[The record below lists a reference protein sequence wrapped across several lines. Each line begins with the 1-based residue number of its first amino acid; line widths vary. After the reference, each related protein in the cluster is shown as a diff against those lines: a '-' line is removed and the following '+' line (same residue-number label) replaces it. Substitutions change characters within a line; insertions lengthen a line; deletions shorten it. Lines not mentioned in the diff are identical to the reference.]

1 VFFGEKMVRQH
12 QSETLWTIKLLK
24 LQKDENILEL
34 GCGAGYA
41 MKLLLQKST
50 VNQVVG
56 LDISQTVL
64 RSATIRNRND
74 ISKGRARLVHGN
86 VNQLAFQDEY
96 FTKAFSIQSIY
107 FWDNLPE
114 TISEIYRVLKPE
126 GTTILTLCDGKSG
139 EIWSDIK
146 NMVEEELIPIMQQ
159 KGFRN
164 IELVRGPNSR
174 QYHTIAV
181 IGDK

>member
-1 VFFGEKMVRQH
+1 
-12 QSETLWTIKLLK
+12 
-24 LQKDENILEL
+24 
-34 GCGAGYA
+34 
-41 MKLLLQKST
+41 
-50 VNQVVG
+50 
-56 LDISQTVL
+56 
-64 RSATIRNRND
+64 
-74 ISKGRARLVHGN
+74 VHGN

-96 FTKAFSIQSIY
+96 FTKTFSIQSIY

-114 TISEIYRVLKPE
+114 TISEIYRVLKPK

-139 EIWSDIK
+139 EIWSGIK
-146 NMVEEELIPIMQQ
+146 SMVEEELIPIMQQ